1 MKVAI
6 VKDDVVDYCREPPF
20 HPGERYPEYPFSDVS
35 SSNRGYGY
43 VRELLRMLGLD
54 VENYGRDCWNPLG
67 RIIRP
72 GMSVF
77 IKPNF
82 VRHYNHAGGVECMIT
97 HGSIIRSILDY
108 VYIALGGVGRVTIGD
123 SSYLDAD
130 FDEIVRLTGVDRV
143 AEYYNRYS
151 KMHIDLI
158 DLRQYRGR
166 VRLIGGVDR
175 RPLPGDPLGYTVVD
189 LGKDSDHYEIIHD
202 YKRFR
207 NGYYDRNEMMR
218 HHNME
223 KNEYCIASS
232 ILNADVIVNVPKL
245 KTHSKAGMTCALK
258 NLIGISGLKDWLPH
272 HRYGPAELG
281 GDDYIHRDIRKEWLA
296 RLRDEQVVT
305 DSLLY
310 IMPLR
315 AMAALIHYSGRIIP
329 FRDKCDAGGWYG
341 NDTISRTISDLNK
354 ILFYADRKG
363 RMQRSVQRREFILV
377 DGIVAGQGEGP
388 LMPVP
393 RKAGVLAAGFNPVA
407 VDLVC
412 SRIMGFDY
420 TKMPV
425 FRHVMRSK
433 KYPLF
438 DGLPGDIE
446 IVSAR
451 CSRFEEVYGSYGCG
465 FLPPAGWAGHIEY
478 ENEKAPAQEMKA
490 PARNS

>member
-1 MKVAI
+1 MRVAI
-6 VKDDVVDYCREPPF
+6 IKDEEIDYCREPPY
-20 HPGERYPEYPFSDVS
+20 HPQELYPECPFNDVS
-35 SSNRGYGY
+35 ANNQCYGY

-54 VENYGRDCWNPLG
+54 KENYGKDNWNPLG
-67 RIIRP
+67 EIIKP

-82 VRHYNHAGGVECMIT
+82 VRHYNHAGGVDCMIT
-97 HGSIIRSILDY
+97 HGSIIRAILDY
-108 VYIALGGVGRVTIGD
+108 VYIALKGVGHITIGD

-130 FDEIVRLTGVDRV
+130 FEKIVRHTGIDKV
-143 AEYYNRYS
+143 ADYYDENS

-175 RPLPGDPLGYTVVD
+175 RPLPGDPLGYSIVD

-202 YKRFR
+202 YPKFR
-207 NGYYDRNEMMR
+207 NGYYDRNEMIK

-223 KNEYCIASS
+223 KNEYCIANS

-258 NLIGISGLKDWLPH
+258 NLIGANGLKDWLPH
-272 HRYGPAELG
+272 HRYGPAECG
-281 GDDYIHRDIRKEWLA
+281 GDDYIHRDFRKDWLA

-305 DSLLY
+305 DNLLY

-315 AMAALIHYSGRIIP
+315 AMAALLHYSNKLVP
-329 FRDKCDAGGWYG
+329 FKDKYDAGGWYG

-354 ILFYADRKG
+354 IIYYADRHGK
-363 RMQRSVQRREFILV
+363 MQNARQRKEFLVV
-377 DGIVAGQGEGP
+377 DGVIAGQGEGP

-393 RKAGVLAAGFNPVA
+393 KRAGVLVAGSNPVA

-412 SRIMGFDY
+412 SSIMGFDY
-420 TKMPV
+420 RKMPV

-438 DGLPGDIE
+438 EGAPEDIE
-446 IVSAR
+446 IVSDK
-451 CSRFEEVYGSYGCG
+451 CSRLEDVYGSYNCS
-465 FLPPAGWAGHIEY
+465 FLPPDGWAGHVEY
-478 ENEKAPAQEMKA
+478 GRAPIPEIKALN
-490 PARNS
+490 R